1 MTAADAGGKGW
12 SDLLAEGRLSKFAL
26 ICLGVWLNAADA
38 LVTATIMPSVGA
50 DLGGYAYFSWS
61 VAGFLVGAILA
72 GASAGRVSEIFGLRS
87 ATVLS
92 GLLTAFG
99 CMMSAAAPEIFTFL
113 AGRMLQGLGTGWIS
127 GFSMVAIALLFPE
140 RHLAR
145 VFATV
150 SGVWG
155 VATLLGPLV
164 GGLYAEAG
172 DWRGVFWLFA
182 VQAAGFSAAAAGLL
196 RGAQSRREGAR
207 VPWLQLGAL
216 AIGVGAIAVA
226 DLAPRTWISL
236 ALIGGGFVMLLF
248 VLQIDARARIRLLPR
263 EATQL
268 GTVVG
273 SGYASMFLLTAASMG
288 LAIYGPP
295 ILQTL
300 RGYSPL
306 WAGYVIGVESL
317 AWTAAAFLVTGPL
330 EKFDALWVR
339 AGALCLLASL
349 VVLPW
354 ALAEQPLAWVLLG
367 AILLGVA
374 FGFSWSFIS
383 QRIMAALSA
392 HDRAIGTSGIMAVR
406 QTGAAAGAALSG
418 AAANLVGFSAGLD
431 AASAKAASVTVFVI
445 AIPFAVA
452 GAWAAFRLTR
462 EG

>member
-1 MTAADAGGKGW
+1 M
-12 SDLLAEGRLSKFAL
+12 
-26 ICLGVWLNAADA
+26 
-38 LVTATIMPSVGA
+38 
-50 DLGGYAYFSWS
+50 
-61 VAGFLVGAILA
+61 
-72 GASAGRVSEIFGLRS
+72 
-87 ATVLS
+87 
-92 GLLTAFG
+92 
-99 CMMSAAAPEIFTFL
+99 
-113 AGRMLQGLGTGWIS
+113 
-127 GFSMVAIALLFPE
+127 
-140 RHLAR
+140 
-145 VFATV
+145 
-150 SGVWG
+150 
-155 VATLLGPLV
+155 
-164 GGLYAEAG
+164 
-172 DWRGVFWLFA
+172 
-182 VQAAGFSAAAAGLL
+182 
-196 RGAQSRREGAR
+196 
-207 VPWLQLGAL
+207 PWLQLGAL

-226 DLAPRTWISL
+226 DLAARTWISL
-236 ALIGGGFVMLLF
+236 ALIGGGFVVLLF

-367 AILLGVA
+367 ATLLGVA